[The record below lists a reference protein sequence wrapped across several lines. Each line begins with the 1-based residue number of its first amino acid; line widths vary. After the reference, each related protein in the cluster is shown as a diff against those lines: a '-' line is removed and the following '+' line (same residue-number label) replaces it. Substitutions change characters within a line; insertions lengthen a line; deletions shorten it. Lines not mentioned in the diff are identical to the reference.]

1 MQSLIQCETC
11 DPSESKMIT
20 DVESGEIICNR
31 CGIVVVKDLED
42 TRKIW
47 YKSEDN
53 SSDTKN
59 GNPTSLTLYD
69 QGLATK
75 IGNKLSIIS

>member
-1 MQSLIQCETC
+1 MQSIIQCEIC

-42 TRKIW
+42 TKKICS
-47 YKSEDN
+47 K
-53 SSDTKN
+53 
-59 GNPTSLTLYD
+59 PRL
-69 QGLATK
+69 
-75 IGNKLSIIS
+75 